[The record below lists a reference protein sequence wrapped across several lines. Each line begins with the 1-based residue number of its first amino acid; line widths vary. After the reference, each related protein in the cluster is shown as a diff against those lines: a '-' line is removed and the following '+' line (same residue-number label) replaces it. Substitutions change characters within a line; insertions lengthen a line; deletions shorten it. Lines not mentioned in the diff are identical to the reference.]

1 MINQTCCVTGH
12 RDIPAHLVEHVKQAL
27 CQEVRAAVA
36 DGYRYFL
43 SGFAG
48 GVDLFF
54 AEIVGKMRMAHPKIR
69 LEAVIPYRARFNRI
83 MKNPDARV
91 LLQQCTDVYVLR
103 EQYTPDVFMNRNQN
117 MVNRSG
123 RVIAVYDGRE
133 RDGTLATMRMA
144 RAAGRDLHVIRI

>member
-48 GVDLFF
+48 GVDLFLRKSSEKCGWRIPKSGWRQSF
-54 AEIVGKMRMAHPKIR
+54 PIAH
-69 LEAVIPYRARFNRI
+69 A
-83 MKNPDARV
+83 
-91 LLQQCTDVYVLR
+91 
-103 EQYTPDVFMNRNQN
+103 
-117 MVNRSG
+117 S
-123 RVIAVYDGRE
+123 IAS
-133 RDGTLATMRMA
+133 
-144 RAAGRDLHVIRI
+144 